1 MIPKILQVLVAQ
13 LVYTMFAHRF
23 TCGERKIWQN
33 IEKPQNI
40 MKLIVVYVVVAS
52 SKEFSSAEIF
62 FSFFFQDWLTKI
74 IVEEIVA
81 LIYCSSIEFEN
92 K

>member
-62 FSFFFQDWLTKI
+62 FFFFFSRLVD
-74 IVEEIVA
+74 
-81 LIYCSSIEFEN
+81 EN
-92 K
+92 NSRRNCCFDILFFD

>member
-40 MKLIVVYVVVAS
+40 MKLIVVY
-52 SKEFSSAEIF
+52 
-62 FSFFFQDWLTKI
+62 
-74 IVEEIVA
+74 
-81 LIYCSSIEFEN
+81 CFE
-92 K
+92 

>member
-1 MIPKILQVLVAQ
+1 M
-13 LVYTMFAHRF
+13 AHHF

-40 MKLIVVYVVVAS
+40 MKLIVVYVVVAL

-62 FSFFFQDWLTKI
+62 FSFFFFFFRDWLTKI

-81 LIYCSSIEFEN
+81 LIYCSSTEFEN